1 MNAATR
7 RILYAM
13 SISAALGAQ
22 FSAGAE
28 RAPPSDAPTTKIAVV
43 PEPTESP
50 RYLKDEHQVTS
61 GTVLVG
67 GRSIGYQA
75 EAGILVVHVKDPM
88 DDDPPPPR
96 EDKAGPPPPQ
106 PPEAGMSYVAYFRG
120 DKEDGQRPI
129 MFLYNGGPGSS
140 TVWLHMGAFGPK
152 RVVTADDT
160 HSPAAPYRIIDNE
173 YTLLN
178 VSDLVFVDAPGTG
191 FGHLRGTD
199 KEKAFYG
206 VDQDAH
212 AFANFIVEFLSRHNR
227 WNSPKYLFGES
238 YGTTRSAALAN
249 ILENEKSL
257 DLNGIILL
265 SQVLN
270 FDDGV
275 DAPQFNPG
283 VDLPYALALP
293 TYTATAWYH
302 HKLTNQPAALEP
314 LLKEV
319 ENFALTDY
327 MQALAA
333 GSTLSAERKS
343 EIAGRLHNYTGLP
356 ADYVERANLRVNGG
370 EFEKTLLG
378 SEITT
383 GRLDTRFAGPTI
395 DPMSKEAEYDPQSAA
410 ISSAYVSAF
419 NDYVRSSLK
428 FGDKKTYKAE
438 LDLEKFWDVL
448 HQPPGSPTKVA
459 GPVNVMPDLAVA
471 MKQNPNLK
479 VQLNG
484 GYYDLATPYF
494 AAEYELR
501 QLPIQ
506 AALQGNMEMHFY
518 TSGHMVY
525 AHEPDL
531 KALHANVA
539 AFIDK
544 TKNTGGK

>member
-1 MNAATR
+1 MDRKFCAR
-7 RILYAM
+7 VFL
-13 SISAALGAQ
+13 SGLALGAS
-22 FSAGAE
+22 FASAAQRPPGE
-28 RAPPSDAPTTKIAVV
+28 APETKVSIV

-50 RYLKDEHQVTS
+50 RYLKDELQASS
-61 GTVLVG
+61 GAMLIG
-67 GRSIGYQA
+67 GHALNYQA
-75 EAGILVVHVKDPM
+75 EAGILVVHVKDPL
-88 DDDPPPPR
+88 DDDPPPPH
-96 EDKAGPPPPQ
+96 EDKSGAPPAQ
-106 PPEAGMSYVAYFRG
+106 PPEVGMSYVAYFRG
-120 DKEDGQRPI
+120 DKEDGHRPI
-129 MFLYNGGPGSS
+129 TFLFNGGPGSS

-160 HSPAAPYRIIDNE
+160 HSPAAPYRVVDNE
-173 YTLLN
+173 YSLLDA
-178 VSDLVFVDAPGTG
+178 SDLVFIDAPGTG
-191 FGHLRGTD
+191 FGHLRGAD

-206 VDQDAH
+206 IDQDAH
-212 AFANFIVEFLSRHNR
+212 AFANFIVEFLSRHHR

-249 ILENEKSL
+249 VLENEKQL

-265 SQVLN
+265 SQILN
-270 FDDGV
+270 FDNSVDG
-275 DAPQFNPG
+275 PQFNPG
-283 VDLPYALALP
+283 MDLPYALALP
-293 TYTATAWYH
+293 TYAATAWYH
-302 HKLTNQPAALEP
+302 HKLENQPASLEP
-314 LLKEV
+314 LLREV
-319 ENFALTDY
+319 EAFAMGDY
-327 MQALAA
+327 LQALAA

-343 EIAGRLHNYTGLP
+343 QIAAKLHSYTGLP

-370 EFEKTLLG
+370 QFEKTLLG
-378 SEITT
+378 AEITT

-395 DPMSKEAEYDPQSAA
+395 DPMSKEADYDPQAAA

-419 NDYVRSSLK
+419 NDYVRTALK

-438 LDLEKFWDVL
+438 TDVSKNWDFL

-494 AAEYELR
+494 AAEYELH

-506 AALQGNMEMHFY
+506 STLQSNIEMHFY

-539 AFIDK
+539 AFIDR
-544 TKNTGGK
+544 TRNANGK